1 MEYCVYV
8 FVNSRMQRQ
17 YTRYNLRIGINFL
30 FFTARTQGFHKRNR
44 NKIKMIA
51 CQSYIH
57 NVACSCYVSLDYS
70 IFGSF
75 VNDTDVVL
83 RSFLVEKHVFAL

>member
-1 MEYCVYV
+1 M
-8 FVNSRMQRQ
+8 
-17 YTRYNLRIGINFL
+17 FL
-30 FFTARTQGFHKRNR
+30 LTLACNGSILGLSSLFTARTQGFDRRNNT

-83 RSFLVEKHVFAL
+83 RSFLVEKHVFAM

>member
-1 MEYCVYV
+1 MFLVILSSYGSV
-8 FVNSRMQRQ
+8 Q
-17 YTRYNLRIGINFL
+17 YAYWYYFPSSQL
-30 FFTARTQGFHKRNR
+30 AQGFDKRNT